1 MVGQRSGSLSPASD
15 SAILDLM
22 CTYHESLLRKTMRHG
37 DAIPPELWK
46 ELLEAFTVFTETR
59 ISPTFILPVI
69 TGERKVVPMSWGF
82 RRRLKRK
89 DGKGLTAPK
98 SIVNARDDK
107 METFTW
113 KDAYHHRRCIV
124 PVTAFYEW
132 TYPGGQM
139 VTHRFHQGED
149 LMWVAGLW
157 EENPEFG
164 FCHTMVTTEP
174 NREVAATGHDRC
186 LVILQDEEIEPWLD
200 GGMLADF
207 HRQDGILEVESGVPN
222 PRARP
227 KKEEQEQEQEVE
239 SPAAKPDPPTAEANS
254 PTPPR
259 AKSPRRRKKDESPPE
274 QGWLF

>member
-1 MVGQRSGSLSPASD
+1 
-15 SAILDLM
+15 M
-22 CTYHESLLRKTMRHG
+22 CTYHESLLRKAKRRG
-37 DAIPPELWK
+37 DVIPPELWE
-46 ELLEAFTVFTETR
+46 ELIEAFTVFTETR
-59 ISPTFILPVI
+59 ISPTYILPVI
-69 TGERKVVPMSWGF
+69 TGERQVVPMSWGF

-132 TYPGGQM
+132 TYPGGVM
-139 VTHRFHQGED
+139 VTHRFHQGGD
-149 LMWVAGLW
+149 VMWVAGLW

-186 LVILQDEEIEPWLD
+186 LVVLQDEEIGPWLD
-200 GGMLADF
+200 GEVLADF
-207 HRQDGILEVESGVPN
+207 HRQDGILQVESGVPN
-222 PRARP
+222 PRARE
-227 KKEEQEQEQEVE
+227 KTAVE
-239 SPAAKPDPPTAEANS
+239 AEAEASPAPPAA
-254 PTPPR
+254 PAPPPPKVR
-259 AKSPRRRKKDESPPE
+259 APRRRKRDESPPE